1 MAWSSLTSRLPD
13 LPLILAGPILRRT
26 ENASVTVWLA
36 LKEARRVYLS
46 VYEGGTGA
54 QGPSG
59 ALIPILSG
67 DLVTTKLGDNL
78 HIVAVT
84 ARSVGNIP
92 TNVLWPSI
100 IYSYDLEFR
109 GITGIPTSPATTL
122 KTERVFSINGLL
134 DSICYSTFTR
144 PTFSLPPN
152 DLTKLHVLH
161 GSCRKPHGGEGETD
175 ALPYA
180 DNILQ
185 NQSCYADPD
194 ARPHLFLHTG
204 DQIYADDVASIL
216 LHMLDDAGKSLFNW
230 VEDLGSLPPAILPD
244 PDPELYPTLD
254 PDPLSA
260 LTFASETTGSP
271 LPEDPGFKF
280 DRDANYSIQPGQ
292 RLKTVQ
298 KLAGFSLDVA
308 GDSHLMRFAEY
319 ACMYLFVWSDVLWP
333 TDTNNLFPFDGDAYK
348 RLSPAD
354 YPSFEEVLPW
364 AVKRKSETLGGGV
377 TVEVTAGDEKDS
389 RDTFEEERN
398 YIFKFRGRLSNVRRV
413 LANVPSYMM
422 CDDHEVTDDWFISNR
437 WTKRVYSTALGCR
450 ILQNGM
456 AAFAL
461 FQGWG
466 NKPADFI
473 GANSLGS
480 SLLTQFGTLANEH
493 GSQQSTW
500 QAIRSKIMPAL
511 RTSTTQEQGNVNG
524 TPTTELD
531 ASNTL
536 YYDFRILFSNFA
548 LLAINSR
555 TERGLPQY
563 TVPRLGPA
571 LLHPEALRRQVKQQV
586 TNLPSNIL
594 VTLVICPAPVIGHAI
609 VEGFLQTKLQRG
621 LDNYIAERATGLTLS
636 PLPPGLMPPTFHPFT
651 VPNPYRR
658 LPLPVD
664 YLQPIADLS
673 DEGDREGWSF
683 HPECMQ
689 SLMKELSVCKK
700 VILFSG
706 DVHYGFSVAVDY
718 RRPANN
724 LGYPE
729 HASFTQLVCSSMKN
743 SALKTVIV
751 GNQASELMPLEAHY
765 VGWNTPGLHYID
777 WNYSIFGSTLDIP
790 LLPRQGNFHFLELT
804 SPKLQIIDPV
814 GDPPHWRYDIRFAY
828 DGRSDVDRFNYPS
841 SGNPANY
848 NPPSN
853 PVLKRIYDLVFD
865 KEFLR
870 QYKAVG
876 YTNIG
881 QVRINL
887 DTNKVYHNFWFK
899 IPKQT
904 DSSLPGPITKHELNI
919 APV

>member
-1 MAWSSLTSRLPD
+1 M
-13 LPLILAGPILRRT
+13 
-26 ENASVTVWLA
+26 
-36 LKEARRVYLS
+36 
-46 VYEGGTGA
+46 
-54 QGPSG
+54 
-59 ALIPILSG
+59 
-67 DLVTTKLGDNL
+67 
-78 HIVAVT
+78 
-84 ARSVGNIP
+84 
-92 TNVLWPSI
+92 
-100 IYSYDLEFR
+100 
-109 GITGIPTSPATTL
+109 
-122 KTERVFSINGLL
+122 
-134 DSICYSTFTR
+134 
-144 PTFSLPPN
+144 
-152 DLTKLHVLH
+152 
-161 GSCRKPHGGEGETD
+161 
-175 ALPYA
+175 
-180 DNILQ
+180 Q

-216 LHMLDDAGKSLFNW
+216 LHMLDDAGKALFNW
-230 VEDLGSLPPAILPD
+230 VEDLGSLPSAILPD
-244 PDPELYPTLD
+244 PDPQLYPTLD

-260 LTFASETTGSP
+260 LTFASETTEAP
-271 LPEDPGFKF
+271 LPEDPSFKF

-308 GDSHLMRFAEY
+308 GDSHLMRFSEY
-319 ACMYLFVWSDVLWP
+319 ACMYLFAWSDVLWP
-333 TDTNNLFPFDGDAYK
+333 TNTNNLFPFDGDAYN
-348 RLSPAD
+348 RLSKD
-354 YPSFEEVLPW
+354 DFPSFEEVLPW
-364 AVKRKSETLGGGV
+364 AVQRKSETLGGGV
-377 TVEVTAGDEKDS
+377 TVEVTVGDENDKRES
-389 RDTFEEERN
+389 FEDERN
-398 YIFKFRGRLSNVRRV
+398 HIFKFRGRLSNARRV

-456 AAFAL
+456 SAFAL

-473 GANSLGS
+473 GANTLGS
-480 SLLTQFGTLANEH
+480 ALLTQFGTLANEH

-511 RTSTTQEQGNVNG
+511 RTSTTQEQGNING
-524 TPTTELD
+524 IPTTELD

-586 TNLPSNIL
+586 NNLPSNIL

-621 LDNYIAERATGLTLS
+621 LDNYIAERATGSNLS
-636 PLPPGLMPPTFHPFT
+636 PLPPGLMPPTFQPFT

-664 YLQPIADLS
+664 YLQPIASLS

-689 SLMKELSVCKK
+689 SLLKELSVCKK

-706 DVHYGFSVAVDY
+706 DVHYGFSVAVNY
-718 RRPANN
+718 ERPANN
-724 LGYPE
+724 STPGYPE

-743 SALKTVIV
+743 AALKTLAA
-751 GNQASELMPLEAHY
+751 GSASSVVMPLEAHY
-765 VGWNTPGLHYID
+765 AGWNTPGLHYID
-777 WNYSIFGSTLDIP
+777 WHYSILGSTLDFP

-804 SPKLQIIDPV
+804 YPSLQIIDP
-814 GDPPHWRYDIRFAY
+814 PQWRYDIHFAK
-828 DGRSDVDRFNYPS
+828 DNRSAADRFNYSS
-841 SGNPANY
+841 SGVSSGY

-853 PVLKRIYDLVFD
+853 VLLKRLYDM
-865 KEFLR
+865 
-870 QYKAVG
+870 QYERHLLMQNIAIG
-876 YTNIG
+876 RTQIG
-881 QVRINL
+881 QVRLNL
-887 DTNKVYHNFWFK
+887 NTNKVYHNFWFK
-899 IPKQT
+899 IPTQQ
-904 DSSLPGPITKHELNI
+904 DAAPPGPITKHELDI
-919 APV
+919 ASV